1 MKAKRKEEEE
11 QEGKGG
17 KGGEKAMTTEN
28 LLALR

>member
-1 MKAKRKEEEE
+1 MAKRKEEEK

-17 KGGEKAMTTEN
+17 KGEEKAMTTEN